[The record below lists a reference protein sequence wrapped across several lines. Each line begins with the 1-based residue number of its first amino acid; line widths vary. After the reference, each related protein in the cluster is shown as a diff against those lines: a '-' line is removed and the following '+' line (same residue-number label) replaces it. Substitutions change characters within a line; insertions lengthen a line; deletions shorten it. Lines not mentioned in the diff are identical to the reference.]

1 MAMMWVETLAY
12 VRVGVGVMSA
22 KSPGLLEGLCKMT
35 SRTMIGC
42 GFIGRSAVCAAL
54 VALIVLAALSGAGT
68 ECATSALKGAS
79 IASGS
84 QSVKVG
90 DKAFQVNY
98 VRVDLGDPKVRLR
111 VVLGQDRVGGTED
124 LVSMAARAGAQAAIN
139 GTFFNA
145 YVDGPYKDPVGT
157 LIRAGEFVHRGA
169 TGTVFAVADGN
180 EVRMEPARFK
190 IVGATN
196 GLWTWP
202 GNWYSYWINRTPTS
216 QNYAGIFTPA
226 RGRRTGAADGVSV
239 VVRDGAVTAIGR
251 GEREIPEDGYVI
263 NLQGSEEG
271 LATRFAVGAA
281 VEYKVVMSDGSDRTG
296 FWGRVREGLGAG
308 PKLVSGG
315 KVSYSAES
323 AKAEGFTEAKILSMS
338 SARSGLALT
347 KDGDLLAVTC
357 AAATMAQFAQVM
369 QVLGAREAMN
379 LDGGASSGLVY
390 EGKYL
395 TKPGRALSNALVVL
409 VDGQ

>member
-1 MAMMWVETLAY
+1 MTRYASMGRQKAY
-12 VRVGVGVMSA
+12 AVVA
-22 KSPGLLEGLCKMT
+22 ALLVFLMLGGAGAE
-35 SRTMIGC
+35 
-42 GFIGRSAVCAAL
+42 CAAPT
-54 VALIVLAALSGAGT
+54 ADA
-68 ECATSALKGAS
+68 AS
-79 IASGS
+79 IVSGS

-90 DKAFQVNY
+90 AKAFQVSY
-98 VRVDLGDPKVRLR
+98 VRVDLGDPRVSLR

-124 LVSMAARAGAQAAIN
+124 LLSMAARVGAQAAVN

-196 GLWTWP
+196 GLWAWP

-226 RGRRTGAADGVSV
+226 RGSRTGTAAGVSV
-239 VVRDGAVTAIGR
+239 VVRDGVVTAVGR
-251 GEREIPEDGYVI
+251 GEHEIPEDGYVI
-263 NLQGSEEG
+263 NFQGSEEG
-271 LATRFAVGAA
+271 LSARFAVGAA
-281 VEYKVVMSDGSDRTG
+281 AEYKVLMSDGSDRTG
-296 FWGRVREGLGAG
+296 FWGRVSEGLGAG

-315 KVSYSAES
+315 RVSYSAES
-323 AKAEGFTEAKILSMS
+323 AKAEGFTEAKILSQS

-347 KDGDLLAVTC
+347 KDGNLLMVTC
-357 AAATMAQFAQVM
+357 AAATMAQFAEVM
-369 QVLGAREAMN
+369 HAMGAVEAMN

-390 EGKYL
+390 GGRYL
-395 TKPGRALSNALVVL
+395 TKPGRTLSNALVVL
-409 VDGQ
+409 VDRQ

>member
-1 MAMMWVETLAY
+1 MCRMM
-12 VRVGVGVMSA
+12 GS
-22 KSPGLLEGLCKMT
+22 K
-35 SRTMIGC
+35 MIGPKTT
-42 GFIGRSAVCAAL
+42 GYESMYGRAACAVMAILLVFFAL
-54 VALIVLAALSGAGT
+54 GGAGT
-68 ECATSALKGAS
+68 ECATPGSDAGS
-79 IASGS
+79 IVSGS

-90 DKAFQVNY
+90 TKAFQVGY
-98 VRVDLGDPKVRLR
+98 VRVDLSDPTIRLR

-124 LVSMAARAGAQAAIN
+124 LLSMAARVGAQAAIN

-157 LIRAGEFVHRGA
+157 LIQGGEFVHRGA
-169 TGTVFAVADGN
+169 TGTVFAVAGGN
-180 EVRMEPARFK
+180 ELRMEPARFK

-226 RGRRTGAADGVSV
+226 RGSRTGAADGVSV
-239 VVRDGAVTAIGR
+239 GVRDGTVTAIGR
-251 GEREIPEDGYVI
+251 GEHEIPQDGYVI
-263 NLQGSEEG
+263 NFQGSEEG
-271 LATRFAVGAA
+271 LAARFAVGAA

-296 FWGRVREGLGAG
+296 FWGRVSEGLGAG

-323 AKAEGFTEAKILSMS
+323 AKAEGFTEAKILSQS

-347 KDGDLLAVTC
+347 KDRNLLMVTC
-357 AAATMAQFAQVM
+357 AAATVAQFAQVM
-369 QVLGAREAMN
+369 HAMGAVEAMN
-379 LDGGASSGLVY
+379 LDGGASSGLVC
-390 EGKYL
+390 GGRYL
-395 TKPGRALSNALVVL
+395 TKPGRALSNGLVVL
-409 VDGQ
+409 ADGR

>member
-1 MAMMWVETLAY
+1 MMGSKMLGRKVIGYESVYGHAACAVMAM
-12 VRVGVGVMSA
+12 
-22 KSPGLLEGLCKMT
+22 LLV
-35 SRTMIGC
+35 
-42 GFIGRSAVCAAL
+42 FFAF
-54 VALIVLAALSGAGT
+54 SGART
-68 ECATSALKGAS
+68 ECATPAS
-79 IASGS
+79 DAGSIVSGS
-84 QSVKVG
+84 KSVKVG
-90 DKAFQVNY
+90 AKAFQVNY
-98 VRVDLGDPKVRLR
+98 VRVDLGDPRVRLR
-111 VVLGQDRVGGTED
+111 IVLGQDRVGGTED
-124 LVSMAARAGAQAAIN
+124 LLSMAARAGAQAAIN

-202 GNWYSYWINRTPTS
+202 GNWYSYWINRTPAS

-226 RGRRTGAADGVSV
+226 RGRRTGATDGVSV
-239 VVRDGAVTAIGR
+239 VVRDGAVAAIAR
-251 GEREIPEDGYVI
+251 GEQEIPEDGYVI
-263 NLQGSEEG
+263 NFQGSEEG
-271 LATRFAVGAA
+271 LAARFVVGAA
-281 VEYKVVMSDGSDRTG
+281 VEYKVVMSDGSDRAG
-296 FWGRVREGLGAG
+296 FWGRVNEGLGAG

-323 AKAEGFTEAKILSMS
+323 AKAEGFTEAKILSQS
-338 SARSGLALT
+338 SARSGLAFM
-347 KDGDLLAVTC
+347 KDGNLLMVTC
-357 AAATMAQFAQVM
+357 AAATMTQFAQVM
-369 QVLGAREAMN
+369 QALGALEAMN

-409 VDGQ
+409 MAGQ

>member
-1 MAMMWVETLAY
+1 MISRKMM
-12 VRVGVGVMSA
+12 
-22 KSPGLLEGLCKMT
+22 
-35 SRTMIGC
+35 GC
-42 GFIGRSAVCAAL
+42 GFIGRSAVRAAL
-54 VALIVLAALSGAGT
+54 VALLVLAAFGGAGT
-68 ECATSALKGAS
+68 ECATPAS
-79 IASGS
+79 DPGSIVSGS

-90 DKAFQVNY
+90 TKAFQVNY
-98 VRVDLGDPKVRLR
+98 VRVDLGDPRVRLR

-124 LVSMAARAGAQAAIN
+124 LLSMAARAGAQAAIN

-157 LIRAGEFVHRGA
+157 LIRDGEFVHRGA
-169 TGTVFAVADGN
+169 TGTVFAVTDGN

-202 GNWYSYWINRTPTS
+202 GNWYAYWINRTPTS

-226 RGRRTGAADGVSV
+226 RGRRTGATDGVSV
-239 VVRDGAVTAIGR
+239 VVRDGVVAAIGR
-251 GEREIPEDGYVI
+251 GEQEIPEDGCVI
-263 NLQGSEEG
+263 NFQGSEEG
-271 LATRFAVGAA
+271 LAARFAVGAA

-296 FWGRVREGLGAG
+296 FWGRVSQGLGAG
-308 PKLVSGG
+308 PRLVSGG

-347 KDGDLLAVTC
+347 KGGDLLAVTC

-369 QVLGAREAMN
+369 QALGAVEAMN

-409 VDGQ
+409 VDER